1 MAQRATRLTIIL
13 LVLAGLAGFAPAGVR
28 AATRPHGQANG
39 AMGIAHGAHLRP
51 VYVPPPS
58 EYGYGDEILAFDS
71 LAGKDLAVVMYFLDW
86 TGAPPDHAFDSFL
99 VHLIQSEIS
108 DPARRPAVMLTWQP
122 MKQNNSYGCTKSY
135 NGVIPPADI
144 IAGNC
149 DAYITQFA
157 KDLKARPERFL
168 LRFAHEMNIT
178 DSPWWPGHFG
188 GDASLYV
195 NMWHHVYDVFS
206 QQGAVN
212 VEWVWSPNYA
222 SNPPDAW
229 NNIHNYY
236 PGNAYVDWIGLS
248 GYNWYVSP
256 GHNQPW
262 RTFDYL
268 YDAVLKDLACSY
280 AKPQMIAE
288 IGSVE
293 GGGSVPTKSQW
304 IADTYQKATS
314 YPFLRA
320 IVWFNDYAMAS
331 PALADFRVTTS
342 TAQDGSVSP
351 LPAVTH
357 AWTNAYAEAIAGAG
371 YSTRLPSLA
380 DATPAST
387 FCGYST
393 YLPLILR

>member
-1 MAQRATRLTIIL
+1 MAPRATKVFIL
-13 LVLAGLAGFAPAGVR
+13 CLAVLGSLMGMTPAAVYAGPSSR
-28 AATRPHGQANG
+28 GQASG
-39 AMGIAHGAHLRP
+39 ATGIAHGAHLRP
-51 VYVPPPS
+51 VYVAGPP
-58 EYGYGDEILAFDS
+58 EHGYGDEILAFDS
-71 LAGKDLAVVMYFLDW
+71 LVGKDLAVVMYFLDW
-86 TGAPPDHAFDSFL
+86 TGVSASIAFDSFL
-99 VHLIQSEIS
+99 VSQIQSQIT
-108 DPARRPAVMLTWQP
+108 DPNRRPVIMLTWQP
-122 MKQNNSYGCTKSY
+122 QKVNNSYGCTKSY

-157 KDLKARPERFL
+157 KDLKALPERFL

-178 DSPWWPGHFG
+178 DSPWWPGNFG

-206 QQGAVN
+206 QQGATN

-229 NNIHNYY
+229 NDLHNYY
-236 PGNAYVDWIGLS
+236 PGDTYVDWIGLS

-256 GHNQPW
+256 PW

-268 YDAVLKDLACSY
+268 YDAVLEDLACSY
-280 AKPQMIAE
+280 AKPQIIAE

-293 GGGSVPTKSQW
+293 GGGSVPTKSDW

-320 IVWFNDYAMAS
+320 IVWFNDYAMANPS
-331 PALADFRVTTS
+331 AADFRVTTG

-351 LPAVTH
+351 LPSITH
-357 AWTNAYAEAIAGAG
+357 AWTNAYAQAIASAS
-371 YSTRLPSLA
+371 YTTQLPSLA

-387 FCGYST
+387 FCGYSI